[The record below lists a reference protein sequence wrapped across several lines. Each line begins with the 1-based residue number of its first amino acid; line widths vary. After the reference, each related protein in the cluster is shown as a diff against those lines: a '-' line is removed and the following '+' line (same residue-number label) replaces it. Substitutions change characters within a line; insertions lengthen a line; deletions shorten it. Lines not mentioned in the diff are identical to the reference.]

1 MQEIPKESM
10 TVEGM
15 IVLKRK
21 TLYVKRY
28 AKIENFFFSYKK
40 SQSNNFNP

>member
-1 MQEIPKESM
+1 MQDIPKESM
-10 TVEGM
+10 TVEG
-15 IVLKRK
+15 ILVLKRK

-40 SQSNNFNP
+40 SQSNNNTP

>member
-1 MQEIPKESM
+1 MQDIPKESM
-10 TVEGM
+10 TVEG
-15 IVLKRK
+15 ILVLKRK

-40 SQSNNFNP
+40 SQSKNRTP